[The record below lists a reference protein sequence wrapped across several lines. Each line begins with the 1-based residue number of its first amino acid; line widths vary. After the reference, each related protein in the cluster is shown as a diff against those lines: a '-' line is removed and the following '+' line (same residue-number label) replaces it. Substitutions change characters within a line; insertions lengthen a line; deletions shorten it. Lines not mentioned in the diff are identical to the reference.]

1 MKTEIL
7 EQKIRYLIL
16 LAEISLAYSGFT
28 PSMGIRSK
36 ATMRGIKAASS
47 PPPPRALICMHITYP

>member
-16 LAEISLAYSGFT
+16 LAEISLAYSDFT

-36 ATMRGIKAASS
+36 ATMRGIKAAS
-47 PPPPRALICMHITYP
+47 PPPPAP